1 MIFQTLH
8 KGDKHVPMDKGA
20 LGKFCLPWVFKVIS
34 LLNNGNQLIFLFVHD
49 IVTSSVNTMNVITS
63 MFPRLPYSGF
73 WQEKDESPRRFRKM
87 NLLETCICTKFLGL
101 PKRHLCFQK
110 SFYDRSEGLE
120 ALSKGLDW
128 ELDRCG
134 LRETMDD
141 HVCFSVSS
149 CSTPRCLTF
158 SGGSSRNFNMFQR
171 VYTTLPRSS
180 LKCDLQL

>member
-1 MIFQTLH
+1 MTKRVLGLSLHPVAGHFIAEHYTPTQFLSTL
-8 KGDKHVPMDKGA
+8 VP
-20 LGKFCLPWVFKVIS
+20 GKRRRVPPDVCGKLTYLKRVFA
-34 LLNNGNQLIFLFVHD
+34 
-49 IVTSSVNTMNVITS
+49 
-63 MFPRLPYSGF
+63 
-73 WQEKDESPRRFRKM
+73 RKM
-87 NLLETCICTKFLGL
+87 VFWSQKFFCL

-128 ELDRCG
+128 ELDG
-134 LRETMDD
+134 TTLRETMDD
-141 HVCFSVSS
+141 HVCFFVSS

-180 LKCDLQL
+180 LTFDLQL